1 MGRWMEEFYDK
12 LLFVGILLGALTLFS
27 HFWQETYQKQVA
39 RMLVTEF
46 LERVAAKGSISEE
59 EYEGLLDQI
68 SRINGNYE
76 VELVY
81 YGITEEPCYA
91 LVTEE
96 QLKQYYLSRNVRRKE
111 ELPLYEPE
119 HEVISDEWKLQEET
133 NGSLLAAGEQQ
144 YLPLPEPD
152 DSFRIDAVRKTQQV
166 YEGEELIT
174 LCIVQTEQ
182 GLSYVEAEPVRVE
195 ESGIVE
201 LTVLLGNTRVYA
213 EVEVLCYPRQ
223 RICDK
228 GHIYRNTKEMIL
240 AEQEGS
246 MIVCPVCNI
255 IPKEIVLNCQN
266 LVQNTGGELKAEEV
280 WLTVKYQNGSEV
292 KITPDSEEWLDDF
305 DENFTGLQ
313 AVTIQYHGLQTQLIV
328 VTEGN
333 PCRNCGTICEGRY
346 YTDYELFPYCVKCMS
361 EVPLFTGEVRS
372 VDYKQAM
379 GEIVETLDREGKFAM
394 ERNDFLAVYIKER
407 RNYIMTEQCRIR
419 KNKGGM

>member
-27 HFWQETYQKQVA
+27 HFWQETYQKQVV

-46 LERVAAKGSISEE
+46 LERVAAEGSISVE
-59 EYEGLLDQI
+59 EYEGFLHQV
-68 SRINGNYE
+68 SRINRSYE

-81 YGITEEPCYA
+81 HGITEEPCYA
-91 LVTEE
+91 LVSEE
-96 QLKQYYLSRNVRRKE
+96 QLEQYYLSRNVRKKV

-119 HEVISDEWKLQEET
+119 QETVSDEWKLQEET

-144 YLPLPEPD
+144 YLPLPEPN
-152 DSFRIDAVRKTQQV
+152 DSFKIEAVRKIQQV

-174 LCIVQTEQ
+174 LCVVQTEQ
-182 GLSYVEAEPVRVE
+182 GLSYVEAEPVSVE
-195 ESGIVE
+195 ESGLVE
-201 LTVLLGNTRVYA
+201 LTVLLGDTRFYA

-240 AEQEGS
+240 TEQEGG

-255 IPKEIVLNCQN
+255 IPKKIVLNCQN
-266 LVQNTGGELKAEEV
+266 LIQNAGEELQAESV
-280 WLTVKYQNGSEV
+280 WLTVNFQNGSEV
-292 KITPDSEEWLDDF
+292 KITPDSEGWLDDF

-313 AVTIQYHGLQTQLIV
+313 AVTIQYHGVQTQLIV

-333 PCRNCGTICEGRY
+333 PCRNCGVKCEGRY
-346 YTDYELFPYCVKCMS
+346 YLDYELFPYCVKCMS
-361 EVPLFTGEVRS
+361 KVPLFTGEVQS
-372 VDYKQAM
+372 VEYKQTT
-379 GEIVETLDREGKFAM
+379 GEIVESLDREGRFAM
-394 ERNDFLAVYIKER
+394 ERNDFLAVYVKDR
-407 RNYIMTEQCRIR
+407 RNYIMAEQCRIR
-419 KNKGGM
+419 KNKGGT